1 MSTDNHL
8 PGDNES
14 LMREFIKKELKELE
28 VQQEQIKQNKE
39 IAELEAETLRH
50 KHELDHDIA
59 VRGINA
65 QLEDRKKQMDT
76 AKQMQA
82 NDKLLWITLMMLVFF
97 SVLVAFISGFGKEII
112 ELAKYAI
119 GAIVGYLAGV
129 AKGKFDKNSSRNIA
143 PPEE

>member
-97 SVLVAFISGFGKEII
+97 LVLVAFISGFGKEII
-112 ELAKYAI
+112 ELVKYAI